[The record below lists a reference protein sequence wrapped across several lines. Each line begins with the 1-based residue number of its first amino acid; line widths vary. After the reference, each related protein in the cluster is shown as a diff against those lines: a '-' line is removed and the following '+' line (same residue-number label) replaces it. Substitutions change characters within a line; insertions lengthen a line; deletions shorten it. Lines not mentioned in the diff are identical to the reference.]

1 MYSVISAAANSVA
14 QQTVAACKKQDLEKA
29 L

>member
-14 QQTVAACKKQDLEKA
+14 QQAAAACKKQDLEKA